1 MLFFVDCK
9 FNCHKRCAYKVP
21 NDCLGETLGGN
32 ESVRETVLTYL
43 THLEYLHCCVS
54 ASKPVIIT
62 CALCLSWP
70 LFLCRIADMLSPST
84 DAEVPMDYSNDYID
98 HDKSSLMD
106 DSDEACSIPGSFSPD
121 SGQDGA
127 SGDQRFVRQVLI
139 RLKSF
144 AIKTHKD
151 VKDIF

>member
-1 MLFFVDCK
+1 
-9 FNCHKRCAYKVP
+9 
-21 NDCLGETLGGN
+21 
-32 ESVRETVLTYL
+32 
-43 THLEYLHCCVS
+43 
-54 ASKPVIIT
+54 
-62 CALCLSWP
+62 
-70 LFLCRIADMLSPST
+70 
-84 DAEVPMDYSNDYID
+84 MDYSNDYID

-151 VKDIF
+151 VKDIFKEILNAFFMPKPVYTSEFRMFS